1 MSSLSKM
8 ECVLNKLLGV
18 IDCVLFKPK
27 KISLIPKSLVKNTNK
42 KRKSVE
48 KNTIYKIRKLIEIQF
63 LIYVQFL
70 IGLFKME
77 YKIK

>member
-8 ECVLNKLLGV
+8 ECKLNKLLGV

-70 IGLFKME
+70 IGLFKRE